1 MSHSPSQ
8 TATGPIAPIDSLGQ
22 TEYGRRTF
30 GYTPGKFAMWLFLA
44 SDAMGFV
51 GLVGAYVVL
60 RAGARGDWRPHQGD
74 YGVTLHKDASGNPVP
89 GLPEMDP
96 IITGLMTFV
105 LILSSFFMV
114 KALSAVQRGDKAG
127 LVRWLGLTTLG
138 GLAFLGGQVYEY
150 THLISNG
157 FVMSAHPYAA
167 TFFICTGF
175 HGAHVLA
182 GVIYLSCMWIG
193 SVRGKYGADN
203 ASPIELVGLFWHF
216 VDLVWIIIFTVIYLF

>member
-1 MSHSPSQ
+1 MSHSPSH
-8 TATGPIAPIDSLGQ
+8 AAAGPIAPIDALGQ
-22 TEYGRRTF
+22 EEYGRRTF
-30 GYTPGKFAMWLFLA
+30 GFTPGKFAMWLFLA

-60 RAGARGDWRPHQGD
+60 RAGAPGVWRSQEGE
-74 YGVTLHKDASGNPVP
+74 YGISQSLLGSQTA

-96 IITGLMTFV
+96 VITGLMTFV

-127 LVRWLGLTTLG
+127 LVKWLGLTVLG
-138 GLAFLGGQVYEY
+138 GVAFLGGQVYEY

-157 FVMSAHPYAA
+157 FVMSTHPYAA
-167 TFFICTGF
+167 TFYICTGF

-193 SVRGKYGADN
+193 SVRGKYHAGN

-216 VDLVWIIIFTVIYLF
+216 VDLVWIIIFTIIYLF